1 MIDLLT
7 KSELC
12 ALTGRQRPSGMV
24 KWLTEYEWVFEIGA
38 DGYPRVDRRYYD
50 KRMMGEVAEEEET
63 PNYEALR
70 VICGSK
76 NGKR

>member
-1 MIDLLT
+1 MIDLLK

-24 KWLTEYEWVFEIGA
+24 RWLSEREWSFEIGA

-50 KRMMGEVAEEEET
+50 KRMMGEIIEEEET
-63 PNYEALR
+63 PNYGVLR
-70 VICGSK
+70 VINGTK
-76 NGKR
+76 N